1 MPFPFQSSIDY
12 PASSIRHTKRDPC
25 SFSYWLKWISC
36 NHAKKCNVKN
46 IVIYLRFSSPLSCES
61 FSVRIQVYCFDS
73 IGSFKM
79 YHNIYF
85 HQFKKKQKYV
95 LWFNYITSQLFSD
108 QRSTNLLLQILCLSQ
123 IWIMV
128 TNDIMKL
135 HIFEIMIHFIEFK
148 VTYICI
154 VLSPKYIKK

>member
-85 HQFKKKQKYV
+85 HLFKKEAKDMFCG
-95 LWFNYITSQLFSD
+95 LITSHHNYSVISAVSILYD
-108 QRSTNLLLQILCLSQ
+108 RYYDYYGYGLL
-123 IWIMV
+123 
-128 TNDIMKL
+128 
-135 HIFEIMIHFIEFK
+135 
-148 VTYICI
+148 
-154 VLSPKYIKK
+154 